1 MRYSIGIDM
10 HQRYSFCSVKD
21 TVTGSRMRTR
31 VSHTGDAVPAFLAAY
46 RGVAAAAVEA
56 TRNWYWMVNALD
68 AADIEAHLVDPTA
81 AKPLI
86 SRRNKTDRID
96 SDGISDL
103 LAEGLLPE
111 SWMAPRP
118 VRDGRE
124 LLRGRMTLVA
134 LRTATKNR
142 LHGLVERYLPTPV
155 IADLF
160 GVRGRQWL
168 AHVTLP
174 PHAQFVLE
182 RQLALLDQLEPLLL
196 AYEARIHE
204 VVRRTPEA
212 QRLDTLPGIGPL
224 LALTIAYEVG
234 TWTRFPSHEHFC
246 SYSGLAPTIQASGG
260 HTRYG
265 PTPKASNRF
274 LRWAFVEAANVIASH
289 PSPKPVYQVFAGVR
303 QRRGYGKAIVALARH
318 LAVAA
323 FHMLRK
329 GEAYRE
335 DRVGSHAGQVLVRN
349 R

>member
-1 MRYSIGIDM
+1 MRYSLGIDM
-10 HQRYSFCSVKD
+10 HQRYSFMSVQD
-21 TVTGSRMRTR
+21 TTTGQRMRTR
-31 VSHTGDAVPAFLAAY
+31 VPHTPGAVEAFLAPY
-46 RGVAAAAVEA
+46 RGCAAAAVEA
-56 TRNWYWMVNALD
+56 TRNWYWMVNALE
-68 AADIEAHLVDPTA
+68 AAGLEPHLVDPTA

-96 SDGISDL
+96 SDGMSAL
-103 LAEGLLPE
+103 LAEDLLPE
-111 SWMAPRP
+111 SWIAPRAI
-118 VRDGRE
+118 RDGRE
-124 LLRGRMTLVA
+124 LLRGRLTLVA

-142 LHGLVERYLPTPV
+142 LHGLVERYTPTPV

-160 GVRGRQWL
+160 GVQGRQWL

-174 PHAQFVLE
+174 PQAQFVLQ

-212 QRLDTLPGIGPL
+212 QLLDTLPGIGPL
-224 LALTIAYEVG
+224 LALTIVYEVG
-234 TWTRFPSHEHFC
+234 AWTRFPSHEHFC

-274 LRWAFVEAANVIASH
+274 LRWAFVEAANAVASH
-289 PSPKPVYQVFAGVR
+289 PSTKPLYQRFAQVR

-318 LAVAA
+318 LAVAT

-329 GEAYRE
+329 GEAYRAE
-335 DRVGSHAGQVLVRN
+335 VRQTVLDRN

>member
-21 TVTGSRMRTR
+21 TVTGSRTRTR
-31 VSHTGDAVPAFLAAY
+31 VPHTGDAVQAFLAAY

-56 TRNWYWMVNALD
+56 TRNWYWMVNALE
-68 AADIEAHLVDPTA
+68 AGGIEPHLVDPTA

-103 LAEGLLPE
+103 LAEDLLPE
-111 SWMAPRP
+111 SWIAPRE

-142 LHGLVERYLPTPV
+142 IHGLVERYQPTPL

-160 GVRGRQWL
+160 GRQGRAWL
-168 AHVTLP
+168 AQRTLP
-174 PHAQFVLE
+174 PHAQFVLQ
-182 RQLALLDQLEPLLL
+182 RQLTLLDQLEPLIT
-196 AYEARIHE
+196 ACEARIHA
-204 VVRRTPEA
+204 VLRLSPDARL
-212 QRLDTLPGIGPL
+212 LDTLPGVGPL
-224 LALTIAYEVG
+224 LATVIWYELG
-234 TWTRFPSHEHFC
+234 TLSRFPSHEHFC
-246 SYSGLAPTIQASGG
+246 SYSGLAPTIHASGG
-260 HTRYG
+260 HTRFG
-265 PTPKASNRF
+265 PTPKASNRY

-289 PSPKPVYQVFAGVR
+289 PSPRPGYQVFAAVR

-329 GEAYRE
+329 QEPYRE
-335 DRVGSHAGQVLVRN
+335 ARLRTVLVKN